1 MTRETARALNEEF
14 GQMVEEFCRKH
25 NLEKINCR
33 LTYTDA
39 SLDWKITTKALDANG
54 ERKVDPA
61 LESRAKWF
69 ITKNGIKAP
78 EKVLGTYVEVSGL
91 GRCKIKDFNSR
102 SPKYAFS
109 VETASGKVY
118 RTTVWSLKF

>member
-1 MTRETARALNEEF
+1 MTRETARSLNEEF

-39 SLDWKITTKALDANG
+39 SLDWKVTTKALDANG
-54 ERKVDPA
+54 ERKIDPA
-61 LESRAKWF
+61 LENRAKWF

>member
-1 MTRETARALNEEF
+1 MTRETARSLNEEF

-39 SLDWKITTKALDANG
+39 SLDWKVTTKALDANG
-54 ERKVDPA
+54 ERKIDPVM
-61 LESRAKWF
+61 ENRAKWF

>member
-1 MTRETARALNEEF
+1 MTRETARSLNEEF

-39 SLDWKITTKALDANG
+39 SLDWKVTTKALDANG
-54 ERKVDPA
+54 ERKIDPA
-61 LESRAKWF
+61 MESRAKWF

>member
-1 MTRETARALNEEF
+1 MTKEMARSLNYEF
-14 GQMVEEFCRKH
+14 GKMVEEFCRKH
-25 NLEKINCR
+25 NLEKIQCG
-33 LTYTDA
+33 LTYTDTSFTWKVSA
-39 SLDWKITTKALDANG
+39 SALDANG
-54 ERKVDPA
+54 ERKVDPVM
-61 LESRAKWF
+61 ENRAKWF

-91 GRCKIKDFNSR
+91 GRCKITDFNSR

-109 VETASGKVY
+109 VETASGKIY

>member
-1 MTRETARALNEEF
+1 MARALNYEF
-14 GQMVEEFCRKH
+14 GKMVEEFCRKH
-25 NLEKINCR
+25 NLEKIQCG
-33 LTYTDA
+33 LTYTDTSFTWKVSA
-39 SLDWKITTKALDANG
+39 SALDANG
-54 ERKVDPA
+54 ERKVDPVM
-61 LESRAKWF
+61 ENRAKWF

-109 VETASGKVY
+109 VETASGKSY
-118 RTTVWSLKF
+118 RTTVWSIKF

>member
-1 MTRETARALNEEF
+1 MTKEMARALNYEF
-14 GQMVEEFCRKH
+14 GKMVEEFCRKH
-25 NLEKINCR
+25 NLEKIQCG
-33 LTYTDA
+33 LTYTDTSFTWKVSA
-39 SLDWKITTKALDANG
+39 SALDANG
-54 ERKVDPA
+54 ERKVDPVM
-61 LESRAKWF
+61 ENRAKWF

-91 GRCKIKDFNSR
+91 GRCKITDFNSR

-109 VETASGKVY
+109 VETASGKIY

>member
-1 MTRETARALNEEF
+1 MTRETARSLNEEF

-39 SLDWKITTKALDANG
+39 SLDWKVTTKALDANG
-54 ERKVDPA
+54 ERKIDLA
-61 LESRAKWF
+61 LENRAKWF

>member
-1 MTRETARALNEEF
+1 MARALNYEF
-14 GQMVEEFCRKH
+14 GKMVEEFCRKN
-25 NLEKINCR
+25 NLEKIQCG
-33 LTYTDA
+33 LTYTDTSFIWKVSA
-39 SLDWKITTKALDANG
+39 SALDANG
-54 ERKVDPA
+54 ERKVDPVM
-61 LESRAKWF
+61 ENRAKWF

-91 GRCKIKDFNSR
+91 GRCKITDFNSR

-109 VETASGKVY
+109 VETASGKIY

>member
-1 MTRETARALNEEF
+1 MTKEMARALNYEF
-14 GQMVEEFCRKH
+14 GKMIEEFCKKH
-25 NLEKINCR
+25 NLEKIQCG
-33 LTYTDA
+33 LTYTDTSFTWKVSA
-39 SLDWKITTKALDANG
+39 SALDANG
-54 ERKVDPA
+54 ERKVDPVM
-61 LESRAKWF
+61 ESRAKWF

-109 VETASGKVY
+109 VETASGKIY

>member
-1 MTRETARALNEEF
+1 MTKEMARALNSEF
-14 GQMVEEFCRKH
+14 GKMVEEFCRKH
-25 NLEKINCR
+25 NLEKIQCD

-39 SLDWKITTKALDANG
+39 SFTWKVSASALDANG
-54 ERKVDPA
+54 ERKVD
-61 LESRAKWF
+61 LVMENRAKWF

-109 VETASGKVY
+109 VETSSGKTY
-118 RTTVWSLKF
+118 RTTVWNLKF

>member
-1 MTRETARALNEEF
+1 MTKEMARALNYEF
-14 GQMVEEFCRKH
+14 GKMVEEFCRKH
-25 NLEKINCR
+25 NLEKIQCG
-33 LTYTDA
+33 LTYTDTSFTWKVSA
-39 SLDWKITTKALDANG
+39 SALAANG
-54 ERKVDPA
+54 ERKVDPVM
-61 LESRAKWF
+61 ENRAKWF

-91 GRCKIKDFNSR
+91 GRCKITDFNSR

-109 VETASGKVY
+109 VETASGKIY

>member
-1 MTRETARALNEEF
+1 MTRETARSLNEEF

-39 SLDWKITTKALDANG
+39 SLDWKVTTKTLDANG
-54 ERKVDPA
+54 ERKIDPA
-61 LESRAKWF
+61 LENRAKWF

>member
-1 MTRETARALNEEF
+1 MTKEMARALNYEF
-14 GQMVEEFCRKH
+14 GKMVEEFCRKH
-25 NLEKINCR
+25 NLEKIQCG
-33 LTYTDA
+33 LTYTDTSFTWKVSA
-39 SLDWKITTKALDANG
+39 SALDADG
-54 ERKVDPA
+54 ERKVDPVM
-61 LESRAKWF
+61 ENRAKWF

-91 GRCKIKDFNSR
+91 GRCKITDFNSR

-109 VETASGKVY
+109 VETASGKIY

>member
-1 MTRETARALNEEF
+1 MTRETARSLNEEF

-39 SLDWKITTKALDANG
+39 SLDWKVTTKALDANG
-54 ERKVDPA
+54 ERKIDPA
-61 LESRAKWF
+61 LENRTKWF

>member
-1 MTRETARALNEEF
+1 MTKETARSLNEEF

-39 SLDWKITTKALDANG
+39 SLDWKVTTKALDANG
-54 ERKVDPA
+54 ERKIDPA
-61 LESRAKWF
+61 LENRAKWF

-109 VETASGKVY
+109 VETASGTVY

>member
-1 MTRETARALNEEF
+1 MARALNYEF
-14 GQMVEEFCRKH
+14 GKMVEEFCRKH
-25 NLEKINCR
+25 NLEKINCV
-33 LTYTDA
+33 LSYNDA
-39 SLDWKITTKALDANG
+39 RLDWKVSTSTLDANG
-54 ERKVDPA
+54 ERKVDPVM
-61 LESRAKWF
+61 ESRAKWF

-109 VETASGKVY
+109 VETASGKIY

>member
-1 MTRETARALNEEF
+1 MTKEMAHALNSEF
-14 GQMVEEFCRKH
+14 GKMVEEFCRKH
-25 NLEKINCR
+25 NLEKIQCG
-33 LTYTDA
+33 LTYTDTSFTWKVSA
-39 SLDWKITTKALDANG
+39 SALDANG
-54 ERKVDPA
+54 ERKVDPVM
-61 LESRAKWF
+61 ENRAKWF

-91 GRCKIKDFNSR
+91 GRCKITDFNSR

-109 VETASGKVY
+109 VETASGKIY

>member
-1 MTRETARALNEEF
+1 MTRETARSLNEEF

-39 SLDWKITTKALDANG
+39 SLDWKVTTKALDANG
-54 ERKVDPA
+54 ERKVDPVM
-61 LESRAKWF
+61 ESRAKWF

-109 VETASGKVY
+109 VETASGKIY

>member
-1 MTRETARALNEEF
+1 MTKEMAHALNSEF
-14 GQMVEEFCRKH
+14 GKMVEEFCRKH
-25 NLEKINCR
+25 NLEKIQCG
-33 LTYTDA
+33 LTYTDT
-39 SLDWKITTKALDANG
+39 SFTWKVSTSALDANG
-54 ERKVDPA
+54 ERKVDPVM
-61 LESRAKWF
+61 ENRAKWF

-91 GRCKIKDFNSR
+91 GRCKITDFNSR

-109 VETASGKVY
+109 VETASGKTY

>member
-1 MTRETARALNEEF
+1 MTKETARSLNEEF
-14 GQMVEEFCRKH
+14 GQKVEEFFRKD

-39 SLDWKITTKALDANG
+39 SLDWKVTTKALDANG
-54 ERKVDPA
+54 ERKIDPA
-61 LESRAKWF
+61 LENRAKWF

>member
-1 MTRETARALNEEF
+1 MTRETARSLNEEF

-39 SLDWKITTKALDANG
+39 SLDWKVTTKALDANG
-54 ERKVDPA
+54 ERKVDPVM
-61 LESRAKWF
+61 ENRAKWF

>member
-1 MTRETARALNEEF
+1 MTRETARSLNEEF
-14 GQMVEEFCRKH
+14 GQMVEEFCRNH

-39 SLDWKITTKALDANG
+39 SLDWKVTTKALDANG
-54 ERKVDPA
+54 ERKIDPA
-61 LESRAKWF
+61 LENRAKWF

-109 VETASGKVY
+109 VETASGKIY

>member
-1 MTRETARALNEEF
+1 MTKEMARALNYEF
-14 GQMVEEFCRKH
+14 GKMVEEFCRKH
-25 NLEKINCR
+25 NLEKIQCG
-33 LTYTDA
+33 LTYTDTSFTWKVSA
-39 SLDWKITTKALDANG
+39 SALDANG
-54 ERKVDPA
+54 ERKVDPVM
-61 LESRAKWF
+61 ESRAKWF

-109 VETASGKVY
+109 VETASGKIY
-118 RTTVWSLKF
+118 RTTVWNLKF

>member
-1 MTRETARALNEEF
+1 MNKEMAHALNSEF
-14 GQMVEEFCRKH
+14 GKMVEEFCRKH
-25 NLEKINCR
+25 NLEKIQCG
-33 LTYTDA
+33 LTYTDT
-39 SLDWKITTKALDANG
+39 SFTWKVSTSALDANG
-54 ERKVDPA
+54 ERKVDPVM
-61 LESRAKWF
+61 ENRAKWF

-91 GRCKIKDFNSR
+91 GRCKITDFNSR

-109 VETASGKVY
+109 VETASGKTY

>member
-1 MTRETARALNEEF
+1 MTRETARSLNEEF

-39 SLDWKITTKALDANG
+39 SLDWKVTTKALDANG
-54 ERKVDPA
+54 ERKIDPA
-61 LESRAKWF
+61 LENRAKWF

-78 EKVLGTYVEVSGL
+78 
-91 GRCKIKDFNSR
+91 
-102 SPKYAFS
+102 
-109 VETASGKVY
+109 
-118 RTTVWSLKF
+118 TVCLTRIELI

>member
-1 MTRETARALNEEF
+1 MARALNYEF
-14 GQMVEEFCRKH
+14 GKMIEEFCKKH
-25 NLEKINCR
+25 NLEKIQCA
-33 LTYTDA
+33 LTYTDTSFTWKVSA
-39 SLDWKITTKALDANG
+39 SALDANG
-54 ERKVDPA
+54 ERKVDPVM
-61 LESRAKWF
+61 ENRAKWF

-109 VETASGKVY
+109 VETASGKIY

>member
-1 MTRETARALNEEF
+1 MTRETARSLNEEF

-39 SLDWKITTKALDANG
+39 SLDWKVTTKALDANG
-54 ERKVDPA
+54 ERKIDPA
-61 LESRAKWF
+61 LENRAKWF
-69 ITKNGIKAP
+69 IAKNGIKAP

>member
-1 MTRETARALNEEF
+1 MTRETARSLNEEF

-39 SLDWKITTKALDANG
+39 SLDWKVTTKALDVNG
-54 ERKVDPA
+54 ERKVDPVM
-61 LESRAKWF
+61 ESRAKWF

-118 RTTVWSLKF
+118 RTTVWNLKF

>member
-1 MTRETARALNEEF
+1 MTRETARSLNEEF

-39 SLDWKITTKALDANG
+39 SLDWKVTTKALDANG
-54 ERKVDPA
+54 ERKVDPVM
-61 LESRAKWF
+61 ENRAKWF

-109 VETASGKVY
+109 VETASGKIY

>member
-1 MTRETARALNEEF
+1 MTRETARSLNEEF

-54 ERKVDPA
+54 ERKIDLA
-61 LESRAKWF
+61 LENRAKWF

>member
-1 MTRETARALNEEF
+1 MTKEMAHVLNYEF
-14 GQMVEEFCRKH
+14 GKMVEEFCRKH
-25 NLEKINCR
+25 NLEKIQCG
-33 LTYTDA
+33 LTYTDTSFTWKVSA
-39 SLDWKITTKALDANG
+39 SALDANG
-54 ERKVDPA
+54 ERKVDPVM
-61 LESRAKWF
+61 ENRAKWF

-91 GRCKIKDFNSR
+91 GRCKITDFNSR

-109 VETASGKVY
+109 VETASGKTY